1 MLIAKVQGETI
12 GEIGHWSRWFSAQPS
27 FNKLSQMGFK
37 RVNDIMFHDPNTQK
51 LVSTPPYIE
60 GDCVVTVRVESL
72 TDAEIATQKGTTMSN
87 IRNERNVKLAETDWH
102 VLKKLESGSAIGTAM
117 ITYRQALRDI
127 PATIG
132 DNDPRTWDSWPT
144 LDE

>member
-1 MLIAKVQGETI
+1 
-12 GEIGHWSRWFSAQPS
+12 
-27 FNKLSQMGFK
+27 
-37 RVNDIMFHDPNTQK
+37 
-51 LVSTPPYIE
+51 
-60 GDCVVTVRVESL
+60 
-72 TDAEIATQKGTTMSN
+72 MSN

-117 ITYRQALRDI
+117 ITYRQALRDV